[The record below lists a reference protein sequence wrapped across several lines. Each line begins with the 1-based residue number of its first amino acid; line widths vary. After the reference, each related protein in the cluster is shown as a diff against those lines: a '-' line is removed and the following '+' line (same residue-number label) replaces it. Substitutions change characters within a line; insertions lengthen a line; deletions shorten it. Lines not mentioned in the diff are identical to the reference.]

1 MSHNTLKHYY
11 ETSFALMQHH
21 KYSISELE
29 NMMPWELEIYTG
41 LLINFLKEEKERLDR
56 EQKSRR

>member
-1 MSHNTLKHYY
+1 MSHNTLTHYY
-11 ETSFALMQHH
+11 ETSVALMQHH

-56 EQKSRR
+56 EQKNRR

>member
-1 MSHNTLKHYY
+1 MSHNTLTHYY

>member
-1 MSHNTLKHYY
+1 MSHNSLTHYY

-21 KYSISELE
+21 KYSITELE